1 MTNNLVA
8 ASMMTAVLW
17 TLLAPQFVAVAE
29 PSPEMQALIKAAQA
43 EKQVEI
49 ILSGQV
55 PQRLRALMPDFQE
68 KYGIRVNFQTGG
80 GPAHAQRILAERR
93 VGRYTID
100 AWLGGDGT
108 ALTQLIPNGALA
120 PIADLLIDPD
130 VTDLSKWYK
139 GRHYYTDPEQRYV
152 FAFGAQPMHV
162 VSFNTKLVDP
172 NEIRS
177 FGDLLDPK
185 WKGKMVSWSPAA
197 RGAGA
202 SSLAMYLHP
211 KIGEEW
217 FKRWAREMDVTIVED
232 ARQGAEWVAL
242 GRYHL
247 GIFGIATQA
256 ETMRSE
262 GFPIQGHLPHAMAE
276 GEILTASAANIMV
289 LDRAPHPKATQLF
302 VNWLLTRDVQQ
313 KLITIA
319 QRADSMRIDV
329 DNTVVEPPY
338 RRNSDVDY
346 FVSFVDPNYQYAQ
359 TELFKRLGQIM
370 QEAGF
375 R

>member
-1 MTNNLVA
+1 MTKNHTA
-8 ASMMTAVLW
+8 ASM
-17 TLLAPQFVAVAE
+17 LAAMLSLFTPQSVAAAD
-29 PSPEMQALIKAAQA
+29 PSPEMQALIKSAQA
-43 EKQVEI
+43 ERQVEV
-49 ILSGQV
+49 ILSGQM
-55 PQRLRALMPDFQE
+55 PQKLRALMPDFQE

-120 PIADLLIDPD
+120 PIPELLIDPD
-130 VTDLSKWYK
+130 VTDASKWYK
-139 GRHYYTDPEQRYV
+139 GRHYYTDPDQRYV
-152 FAFGAQPMHV
+152 FAFGAQPLHV
-162 VSFNTKLVDP
+162 VSFNTKLVNP

-177 FGDLLDPK
+177 FADLLDPK

-202 SSLAMYLHP
+202 SSLAMFLHP
-211 KIGEEW
+211 NIGEEW

-247 GIFGIATQA
+247 GIFGISTQA

-319 QRADSMRIDV
+319 RQSDSLRTDV
-329 DNTVVEPPY
+329 DSSVVDAAH
-338 RRNSDVDY
+338 RRNPDADY
-346 FVSFVDPNYQYAQ
+346 FVSFVHPDYQYAQ